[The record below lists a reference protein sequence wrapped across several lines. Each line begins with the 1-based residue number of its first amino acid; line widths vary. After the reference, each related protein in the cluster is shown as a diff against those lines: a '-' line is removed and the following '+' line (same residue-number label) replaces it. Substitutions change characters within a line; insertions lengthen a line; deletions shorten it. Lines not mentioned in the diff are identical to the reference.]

1 MRTDTHY
8 HIDQAQQPLNVLR
21 RAEQAGVRLV
31 APSLHPAS
39 YRAIL
44 RLQQQ
49 SRAIRWVTAGLHPE
63 HQPRQTDVREALQQ
77 AAVAD
82 GIGEV
87 GLPCYNRPPN
97 MRDYAVFRAFCE
109 LAAATDKPLIV
120 HAVRQQAAAA
130 LALLQQAGVRRA
142 VFHWLKADRETVD
155 AIVRQGYCISVTP
168 EVTFMERDR
177 QLVQWVPVQQLLV
190 ETDGP
195 YPLRGPYAGREPQPA
210 WVEDA
215 ARVVATEYGMS
226 VHAFWLEH
234 ERTLHRLFHP
244 QP

>member
-8 HIDQAQQPLNVLR
+8 HVDQARNPLDVLR
-21 RAEQAGVRLV
+21 KAEQAGVRLV
-31 APSLHPAS
+31 TPSLHPAS
-39 YRAIL
+39 YRALL
-44 RLQQQ
+44 RLQRQT
-49 SRAIRWVTAGLHPE
+49 RAIRWVTAGLHPE
-63 HQPRQTDVREALQQ
+63 RPPQQADVREALLQ
-77 AAVAD
+77 AAAAD

-87 GLPCYNRPPN
+87 GLPCYNRPPTL
-97 MRDYAVFRAFCE
+97 RDYAVFRAFCE
-109 LAAATDKPLIV
+109 LAAATNKPLIV

-168 EVTFMERDR
+168 EVTFQERDV
-177 QLVQWVPVQQLLV
+177 QLVRAVPADQLLL

-195 YPLRGPYAGREPQPA
+195 YPLRGPYAGREPLPE
-210 WVEDA
+210 WVDDA
-215 ARVVATEYGMS
+215 ALTVAAEYRMS
-226 VHAFWLEH
+226 VREFWVKH
-234 ERTLHRLFHP
+234 EQTLRRLFDP